1 MNRPGHEPTGPNDRV
16 PLPRDARRSVD
27 RAHYLTLM
35 DLFEHNRR
43 HFSAANA
50 LTVDGVASTY
60 DALGRRVD
68 DIGQVLAGYLERG
81 DRVAIWLPN
90 SATWVAGF
98 IAASGL
104 DAVAVPVNTRLTGA
118 ELRTIV
124 SDAGAR
130 VLLTT
135 SQYRGRQLF
144 EEAVGAFA
152 SEASAPT
159 ILCAEEGCDPRD
171 WAVWSDRP
179 HYESTEVPEGLLCI
193 QYTSGTTSRPKGVM
207 LTGGSYLRTA
217 AFVANAQ
224 LLTPATQ
231 FLSGSPF
238 FHCSGSMHAITV
250 CQVAGCTLHT
260 MTQWDPELAA
270 MLTARFRCT
279 ASHNLFFRDVLAL
292 DTGRMR
298 ELLRTMRVAA
308 AVGTPELL
316 TRVHDELDIPGI
328 SNLYGMTETAG
339 NFTMCFPDDALAA
352 RVHGNGKPQPG
363 NLLRIVDP
371 ATGAVCAPGKDGE
384 IQMGGPTIALGY
396 FRAPETTRDAFT
408 ADNWLRSGD
417 LGRLGD
423 DGALTYVARLKDVI
437 RTGGENVSPTEIE
450 EALLDVQGIQ
460 EACILPAPDER
471 LDEVPVAVVTLM
483 PGAAPDWPTVM
494 QTLRTRLA
502 GYKVPRRIYVIDTL
516 PKTATSK
523 VQRAAVKSLLSQ
535 GKITQLL

>member
-1 MNRPGHEPTGPNDRV
+1 M
-16 PLPRDARRSVD
+16 S
-27 RAHYLTLM
+27 LTLAQ
-35 DLFEHNRR
+35 LFAHNRR
-43 HFSAANA
+43 HFGAANA

-60 DALGRRVD
+60 AALGRRVD
-68 DIGQVLAGYLERG
+68 DIRQVLGRHVACG
-81 DRVAIWLPN
+81 DRVAIWMPN
-90 SATWVAGF
+90 AVTWVASF

-104 DAVAVPVNTRLTGA
+104 QAVVVPVNTRLTGA
-118 ELRTIV
+118 EMQTIV

-144 EEAVGAFA
+144 EEAVGTFA
-152 SEASAPT
+152 ADAVAPT
-159 ILCAEEGCDPRD
+159 ILCVEETGDAGD

-179 HYESTEVPEGLLCI
+179 QYDVIDVPTDLLCI

-207 LTGGSYLRTA
+207 LTDASYLDTA
-217 AFVANAQ
+217 AFVARAQ
-224 LLTPATQ
+224 RLTPATQ

-238 FHCSGSMHAITV
+238 FHCSGSMHAIAV

-270 MLTARFRCT
+270 TLTARFHCT
-279 ASHNLFFRDVLAL
+279 ASHNLFFRDILAL

-298 ELLRTMRVAA
+298 TLFQPMQVAA

-316 TRVHDELDIPGI
+316 MRVHDELDIRGI
-328 SNLYGMTETAG
+328 GNIYGMTETAG
-339 NFTMCFPDDALAA
+339 NFTMCFPDDALPT
-352 RVHGNGKPQPG
+352 RVHGNGKPMPG
-363 NLLRIVDP
+363 NTIRIVDP
-371 ATGAVCAPGKDGE
+371 DTGAMCAPGKDGE
-384 IQMGGPTIALGY
+384 IQMHGPTIAPGY
-396 FRAPETTRDAFT
+396 FRAPEATRAAFT
-408 ADNWLRSGD
+408 ADGWLRSGD

-423 DGALTYVARLKDVI
+423 DGGLTYVARLKDVI
-437 RTGGENVSPTEIE
+437 RTGGENVSPAEIE
-450 EALLDVQGIQ
+450 EVLQEVQGIQ

-483 PGAAPDWPTVM
+483 PGATPDWPTVM
-494 QTLRTRLA
+494 PALRARLA

-523 VQRAAVKSLLSQ
+523 VQRVTLKALLDQGAV
-535 GKITQLL
+535 TQVL